1 MKMIEIDEAILNIK
15 DPIERQKIRTFLT
28 MDLNQKQK
36 QIEKEEKNGKNE
48 GIHYRRIR
56 SFDYGDRPVFD
67 FNTFFNEHMKDYKS
81 VLLNN
86 DEDKEQAYFV
96 LIERHNLERLT
107 TRYDLYPTEDQT
119 VQIESHMHV
128 QRNVDNPDYY
138 MQIFHVKTPRT
149 NDEVIVFIGCPKGRW
164 IGRTESFVVERQI
177 KYDMN
182 SNVKGFR
189 QIKFPLRDKNSKWS
203 VANRLV

>member
-1 MKMIEIDEAILNIK
+1 MTEIDDAIINIQ
-15 DPIERQKIRTFLT
+15 DPELRTFLT
-28 MDLNQKQK
+28 MVLNQKQK
-36 QIEKEEKNGKNE
+36 QIEEMEENGGKNE
-48 GIHYRRIR
+48 GIYHRRRRILDNR
-56 SFDYGDRPVFD
+56 NRPVLD
-67 FNTFFNEHMKDYKS
+67 FNTFFNEHMKNYKS

-86 DEDKEQAYFV
+86 NEDREQADFV

-107 TRYDLYPTEDQT
+107 TRYDLYPTKDQI
-119 VQIESHMHV
+119 VQIESHMQV
-128 QRNVDNPDYY
+128 QRNVDDPDYY

-149 NDEVIVFIGCPKGRW
+149 NEEVIVFIGCPRGRR

-177 KYDMN
+177 KYDIN